1 MIVNKPNKG
10 LAINRAG
17 QEERLMEILQS
28 VKFEVPEI
36 HAVMLVSSE
45 GLPIAS
51 TQFGISQDETILS
64 AMTAALVS
72 VAEQTSLELDKGDP
86 SSLIVECPRGLIV
99 LQRIDEDVL
108 ISVVTRD
115 GIRLG
120 LLLLA
125 LKKANEKILQVL

>member
-1 MIVNKPNKG
+1 MIVNTPNKG

-17 QEERLMEILQS
+17 QEELLMKILQS

>member
-1 MIVNKPNKG
+1 MIINTPIKG

-17 QEERLMEILQS
+17 QEELLMEILQS

-36 HAVMLVSSE
+36 HAIMLVSSE

>member
-1 MIVNKPNKG
+1 M
-10 LAINRAG
+10 
-17 QEERLMEILQS
+17 
-28 VKFEVPEI
+28 
-36 HAVMLVSSE
+36 
-45 GLPIAS
+45 
-51 TQFGISQDETILS
+51 
-64 AMTAALVS
+64 
-72 VAEQTSLELDKGDP
+72 
-86 SSLIVECPRGLIV
+86 LIVECPRGLIV

>member
-1 MIVNKPNKG
+1 MIINTPNKG

-36 HAVMLVSSE
+36 LAIMLVSSE